1 MIRDTNI
8 RWCVGAVGAFWGM
21 AGFGAEARAQS
32 EPLSLREVL
41 SNVER
46 TYPKILG
53 AEADRQAATARR
65 VARQGAF
72 DLNLLSGSD
81 FQRYN
86 STSQRGKNVTL
97 TTTDAGAELLL
108 RNGVR
113 LYAGARLNT
122 GAVKSPD
129 SQTGTGGEY
138 VVGVRVPILRGF
150 GANSRAASEQQ
161 AILGEPLA
169 TEQFRRTRLDI
180 LEDAGFAYWEWV
192 AAGQRL
198 QVARDLLKVAEV
210 RAEALSKRAELG
222 DIPRID
228 AIEAGQEVARRQGL
242 LIKAERDLQK
252 SAFKLAAY
260 RWENNGSPAPVPTE
274 ANVPP
279 VVLLPEPTPVG
290 EAAASTARDTALT
303 TRPELG
309 ANTLQSR
316 ITRVDRDLAQN
327 DTKPQVDF
335 VFQPGADTGSK
346 AIGDTLKVGFQFSL
360 PLERRDATGR
370 RDEADLRLQRLS
382 QDATL
387 LRRQIVLEVDD
398 AVSAVNRAA
407 ERYAATVRERELAQQ
422 VENRERDRLRLGEG
436 TVFLLNQRE
445 RATAEAAQKVIDSRA
460 EYFQATLSLQ
470 VATGDL

>member
-1 MIRDTNI
+1 
-8 RWCVGAVGAFWGM
+8 GA
-21 AGFGAEARAQS
+21 Q
-32 EPLSLREVL
+32 
-41 SNVER
+41 
-46 TYPKILG
+46 
-53 AEADRQAATARR
+53 ADRQAATARR
-65 VARQGAF
+65 VSRQGAF

-122 GAVKSPD
+122 GAVKAPD
-129 SQTGTGGEY
+129 SSTGTGGEY
-138 VVGVRVPILRGF
+138 VVGVRVPLFRGF
-150 GANSRAASEQQ
+150 GANPRAASEQQ

-169 TEQFRRTRLDI
+169 TEQFRRTRLDV
-180 LEDAGFAYWEWV
+180 LEDAGSAYWNWV

-198 QVARDLLKVAEV
+198 QVARNLLRVAEV

-222 DIPRID
+222 DIPRVD

-242 LIKAERDLQK
+242 LIQAERGLQQ
-252 SAFKLAAY
+252 AGFRLAGF
-260 RWENNGSPAPVPTE
+260 RWEGSGSPAPVPTE
-274 ANVPP
+274 AEVPP
-279 VVLLPEPTPVG
+279 VSTLPEPEPIS
-290 EAAASTARDTALT
+290 AAMVETARNAALA
-303 TRPELG
+303 TRPEVP
-309 ANTLQSR
+309 ANALQTR
-316 ITRVDRDLAQN
+316 IARVDRDLAQN

-335 VFQPGADTGSK
+335 LFQPGADTGNKS
-346 AIGDTLKVGFQFSL
+346 IGDTLKVGFQFSL

-370 RDEADLRLQRLS
+370 RDEADLRLERLS
-382 QDATL
+382 QDAAL

-407 ERYAATVRERELAQQ
+407 ERDNATVRERDLAQQ

-445 RATAEAAQKVIDSRA
+445 RTTAEAAQKVIDSRA
-460 EYFQATLSLQ
+460 EYFQAVLSLQ
-470 VATGDL
+470 VATGEL